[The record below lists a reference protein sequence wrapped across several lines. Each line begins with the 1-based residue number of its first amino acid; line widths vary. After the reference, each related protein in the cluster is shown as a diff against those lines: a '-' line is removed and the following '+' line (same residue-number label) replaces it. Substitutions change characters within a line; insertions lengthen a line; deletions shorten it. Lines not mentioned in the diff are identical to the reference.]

1 MAGFPGVGRMAFTAL
16 ILSLLMSPM
25 STACAQEAV
34 PLIPVERVAL
44 TDSVAG
50 FVTEASQ
57 RFGIPAAWIQAV
69 IRIESAGDPQARS
82 PKGAMGLMQIMPST
96 WQLWCN
102 RLGLGD
108 DPFEP
113 RANILAGTA
122 FLREMHDRYGSPGFL
137 AAYNAGPARYEDHLA
152 TGRPLP
158 AETQAYIAML
168 APMLDGKLANGAI
181 ALAHETANSRSW
193 MTAPMFIAGE
203 QTTVPDHLSISL
215 SAVAPHSDGLFV
227 RFPEPRRLP

>member
-1 MAGFPGVGRMAFTAL
+1 M
-16 ILSLLMSPM
+16 LSLLISPM
-25 STACAQEAV
+25 GTACAQEAV
-34 PLIPVERVAL
+34 PVAPVKRVAL

-50 FVTEASQ
+50 FVAEASQ
-57 RFGIPAAWIQAV
+57 RFGIPATWIQAI

-96 WQLWCN
+96 WQDWRN

-113 RANILAGTA
+113 HANILAGTA
-122 FLREMHDRYGSPGFL
+122 FLREMHDRYGSPSFL

-158 AETQAYIAML
+158 AETRAYLAML
-168 APMLDGKLANGAI
+168 TPMLDGKLANGVI
-181 ALAHETANSRSW
+181 ALAHKTANLRSW
-193 MTAPMFIAGE
+193 MTAPMFITAE
-203 QTTVPDHLSISL
+203 QTAASDRLSIAL

-227 RFPEPRRLP
+227 RVPKQERQP